1 MISAHDFL
9 EIKSKLPFYFGPE
22 LIHYIQENGTLMD
35 IPENTEILR
44 EGQYVKVIPFVLNG
58 VIKVFRKFD
67 ERELLLYYIEPHESC
82 IMSFSASMYNE
93 PSKVFAITEVNTKV
107 LLIPSEGINKW
118 IQQYPDFNTL
128 FYRQYDQR
136 YSELIDTIDHL
147 INQKMDVRIVNF
159 LKQRL
164 QVKGTK
170 TIKITHKQIATEMG
184 TAREVISRIIKKLER
199 DGTIIQRPEGIE
211 VIT

>member
-1 MISAHDFL
+1 MISSFDFT
-9 EIKSKLPFYFGPE
+9 EIKLRLPLYFGPE
-22 LIHYIQENGTLMD
+22 LVQYIQENGTLMT

-44 EGQYVKVIPFVLNG
+44 EGQYVKVIPYVIDG

-67 ERELLLYYIEPHESC
+67 ERDLLLYYIETNESC
-82 IMSFSASMYNE
+82 IMSFSASMHE
-93 PSKVFAITEVNTKV
+93 SPSKVFAITEVDTRA

-128 FYRQYDQR
+128 FYSQYDQR

-159 LKQRL
+159 LKQRI
-164 QVKGTK
+164 QVKGAK

-199 DGTIIQRPEGIE
+199 DGIIIQRSEGIE
-211 VIT
+211 IIS

>member
-1 MISAHDFL
+1 MISLEDFS
-9 EIKSKLPFYFGPE
+9 EIKSKLPFYFSPE
-22 LIHYIQENGTLMD
+22 LIKYIQENGSLMS

-44 EGQYVKVIPFVLNG
+44 EGQYVKVIPFVIDG

-67 ERELLLYYIEPHESC
+67 ERDLLLYYIEPNESC
-82 IMSFSASMYNE
+82 IMSFSASLHE
-93 PSKVFAITEVNTKV
+93 SPSKVFAITEVNTKV

-164 QVKGTK
+164 QVKGVK
-170 TIKITHKQIATEMG
+170 TIKITHKQIASEMG

-199 DGTIIQRPEGIE
+199 DGIIIQHTGGIE
-211 VIT
+211 VL

>member
-1 MISAHDFL
+1 MISPQDFS

-22 LIHYIQENGTLMD
+22 LVHYIQENGSLMD

-44 EGQYVKVIPFVLNG
+44 EGQYVKVIPYVLDG

-67 ERELLLYYIEPHESC
+67 ERDLLLYYIEPNESC
-82 IMSFSASMYNE
+82 IMSFSASMHDS
-93 PSKVFAITEVNTKV
+93 PSKVFAITEVPTKV

-199 DGTIIQRPEGIE
+199 DGVIIQHSEGIE
-211 VIT
+211 VL